1 MISLISS
8 EKIELKKLAKICLGN
23 ELFQRGLSLE
33 PRYIDILENKNNN
46 TIKIVILKENN
57 IPVGACYYNKLEKLV
72 PVTLQVFVNK
82 QYRRKGYGYLLVKEM
97 VNIIEDKDSI
107 KIVANEHLCDKLVK
121 NNILEEDAIIF
132 RTAN

>member
-33 PRYIDILENKNNN
+33 PRYRDILENKNNN
-46 TIKIVILKENN
+46 TIKIVIIKENN

-82 QYRRKGYGYLLVKEM
+82 QYRKKGYGYLLIKEM
-97 VNIIEDKDSI
+97 VSIIEDKDSI
-107 KIVANEHLCDKLVK
+107 KIVANEYLCDKLVK

>member
-82 QYRRKGYGYLLVKEM
+82 QYRKKGYGYLLIKEM
-97 VNIIEDKDSI
+97 VSIIEDKDSI
-107 KIVANEHLCDKLVK
+107 KIVANEYLCDKLVK

>member
-33 PRYIDILENKNNN
+33 PRYRDILENKNNN

-82 QYRRKGYGYLLVKEM
+82 QYRRKGYGYLLIKEM
-97 VNIIEDKDSI
+97 VSIIEEKDSI
-107 KIVANEHLCDKLVK
+107 KIVANEYLCDKLVK